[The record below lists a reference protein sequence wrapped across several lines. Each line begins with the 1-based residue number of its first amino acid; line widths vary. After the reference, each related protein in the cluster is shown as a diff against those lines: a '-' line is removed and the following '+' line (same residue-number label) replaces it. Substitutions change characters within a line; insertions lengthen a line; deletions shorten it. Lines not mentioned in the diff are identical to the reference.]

1 MENELE
7 DGQQQ
12 LTEEVTNDETQTTD
26 LEEGGDADFDAGFAG
41 TPTVTPEKPEAGQEG
56 EKPQDQATAAENTA
70 QEGQQPTATPAAP
83 EYVQVTKDQLEEL
96 MARAREVD
104 NLKAVPQRID
114 QAFGKLGGIERII
127 QGLQKQQTDQ
137 PQGEPLKLSE
147 ADFAELKQQFP
158 EVAEL
163 QLKGMQRVLE
173 RIRIPG
179 ADPQAIDKVVG
190 ERTAAVRTELVDS
203 RLDEIVDGDWRQ
215 EVNKPEFTDWINKQA
230 ADVQALA
237 DSDSLRDAATL
248 LRKFKT
254 FRNTPAPAPA
264 QPTQAAPPTVKSRAI
279 AAAVPPRGNQAVS
292 RQPTADDEFDAG
304 FKSG

>member
-7 DGQQQ
+7 EGQQQ
-12 LTEEVTNDETQTTD
+12 LTEEVTNATTQTTD
-26 LEEGGDADFDAGFAG
+26 QEEGGDADFDAGFAG
-41 TPTVTPEKPEAGQEG
+41 APTVTPEKPAAGAQGEQPEG
-56 EKPQDQATAAENTA
+56 QSTTAEKPAD
-70 QEGQQPTATPAAP
+70 EGQQPTETPAAP
-83 EYVQVTKDQLEEL
+83 EYVQLTKDQLESL
-96 MARAREVD
+96 MARAQEVD

-114 QAFGKLGGIERII
+114 QAFGKLGNVERIL
-127 QGLQKQQTDQ
+127 QSLQKQQTEQ
-137 PQGEPLKLSE
+137 PQGQPLQLSE

-163 QLKGMQRVLE
+163 HLKGMQRVLE
-173 RIRIPG
+173 RIKIPG
-179 ADPQAIDKVVG
+179 ADPQAIEKVVS

-215 EVNKPEFTDWINKQA
+215 EVNSQAFKDWLPKQPA
-230 ADVQALA
+230 EVQALA

-248 LRKFKT
+248 MRKFKS
-254 FRNTPAPAPA
+254 FRDNPAPAPA
-264 QPTQAAPPTVKSRAI
+264 QPAQAATPTVKSRVI

-292 RQPTADDEFDAG
+292 RQPTEADEFEAG